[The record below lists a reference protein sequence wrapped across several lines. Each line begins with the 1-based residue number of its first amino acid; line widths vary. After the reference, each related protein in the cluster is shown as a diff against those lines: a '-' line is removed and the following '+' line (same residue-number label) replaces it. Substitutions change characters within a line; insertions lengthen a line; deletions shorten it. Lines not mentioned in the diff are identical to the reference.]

1 MSNDDILNE
10 LIEPGVLRAGINL
23 GNILLVTGT
32 ADNGDPVGV
41 SPDMAQGVADA
52 LGVALKLCPYPSPGD
67 VGDAIGRGELDLG
80 NIAYEQKRA
89 ETIAFVDSYVE
100 IEATYMVP
108 ADSPLMT
115 VEDVDATGVRIAVSD
130 RSAYDL
136 YLSRTLQ
143 NASIERAKG
152 LPGAL
157 KLFVDAGLE
166 ALAGLRPA
174 LTENAAELGNM
185 RVLDGRF
192 STVTQ
197 AVGTRPENTNL
208 HAFLQ
213 AYVTQKKADGTVQS
227 LIDKHGVTGK
237 LQVAT

>member
-1 MSNDDILNE
+1 MSDDILSE

-23 GNILLVTGT
+23 GNVLLVTGQ
-32 ADNGDPVGV
+32 ADNGDPEGV
-41 SPDMAQGVADA
+41 SPDMAAGVAAA
-52 LGVALKLCPYPSPGD
+52 LGVELKLCPYPSPGG
-67 VGDAIGRGELDLG
+67 VGDALGRGEIDLG
-80 NIAYEQKRA
+80 NIAYEPKRA
-89 ETIAFVDSYVE
+89 ETIAFVDAYVE

-108 ADSPLMT
+108 ADSPLT
-115 VEDVDATGVRIAVSD
+115 TIEDVDAEGVRIAVSE

-136 YLSRTLQ
+136 YLSRTLKH
-143 NASIERAKG
+143 AEIERGKG

-157 KLFVDAGLE
+157 QLFVDAKLE

-174 LTENAAELGNM
+174 LNENAADLGKM

-197 AVGTRPENTNL
+197 AIGTRPENKNL

-213 AYVTQKKADGTVQS
+213 HFVETAKADGTVQA

>member
-1 MSNDDILNE
+1 MSDNILNE

-23 GNILLVTGT
+23 GNVLLVTGK
-32 ADNGDPVGV
+32 AENGDPQGV
-41 SPDMAQGVADA
+41 SPDMAAGVAAA
-52 LGVALKLCPYPSPGD
+52 LGVELKLCPYPSPGD
-67 VGDAIGRGELDLG
+67 VGDALGRGELDLG
-80 NIAYEQKRA
+80 NIAYEPKRA
-89 ETIAFVDSYVE
+89 ETIAFVDAYVE

-108 ADSPLMT
+108 ADGPLMT
-115 VEDVDATGVRIAVSD
+115 VGDVDAPGVRIAVSD

-136 YLSRTLQ
+136 YLSRTLKH
-143 NASIERAKG
+143 ADIHRGKG

-157 KLFVDAGLE
+157 KLFVDEKLE

-174 LTENAAELGNM
+174 LNENAAQLGNM
-185 RVLDGRF
+185 RVLEGRF

-197 AVGTRPENTNL
+197 AIGTRPENTHL

-213 AYVTQKKADGTVQS
+213 SFVETAKADGTVQG

-237 LQVAT
+237 LEVAG